1 MTLDFHFNAAL
12 TSINVAKIA
21 LVIQTKRTETGVFDG
36 NRLFLKS
43 VFKALDINPNQQEK
57 NQRIIFLR
65 QKSRLIFHKPLDKR
79 EILNDI
85 F

>member
-43 VFKALDINPNQQEK
+43 VFKALDIDPNQQEI
-57 NQRIIFLR
+57 NQKLYFFG
-65 QKSRLIFHKPLDKR
+65 KKAA
-79 EILNDI
+79 
-85 F
+85 